1 MNARFAKQTLV
12 AATLVTVGGNVL
24 GRLFG
29 FLREAVIA
37 NYFGTSAILDLFLIA
52 AIIPEI
58 LTFVIFAA
66 LPTSVIRTS
75 PSADQSDAAGES
87 ALFWKGLYACAAF
100 FGVLSAALY
109 LARFPLIDWI
119 APELTAENAVVAA
132 RLLTLLAPFVFFRS
146 LEAYFRAWLFRR
158 KHFVAPAL
166 SPFVIDAVIIMWIWL
181 GYETLNIESL
191 AYGWLAASVVLFL
204 AHAIAV
210 GVILKPGR
218 PDNKCGV
225 TVGPLLRMTL
235 AVMAVESLSLL
246 YPAID
251 RYLAVRYLGEGEIA
265 ALRYALFLSQV
276 PPGMLVVTFAAAAFP
291 WISDMAATQPEKLVS
306 FYRETL
312 RLVVY
317 VMVPMAAGLVVFA
330 PEVVSVAFRRGA
342 FDQQSVMLTSGPLLF
357 YSLGLIFYGVYFYQ
371 IRFYYARSLLARL
384 GLILGSTLLLKL
396 VASVVLVRW
405 LAADGLALAT
415 SLAWLATSVIM
426 TIDLGRGSRLTL
438 SRDISGWLVRLLV
451 SIAGACGV
459 WLLAGELWTL
469 PPSASLAIQFFW
481 LIVVGLLGASVYF
494 GLSLILHMPEPR
506 RVFDTLKNRLEISR
520 SGPSRS

>member
-1 MNARFAKQTLV
+1 MTACLAKQTLI

-29 FLREAVIA
+29 YFREAVIA

-75 PSADQSDAAGES
+75 SGQSTADES
-87 ALFWKGLYACAAF
+87 ALFWKGLYVCAAF

-109 LARFPLIDWI
+109 LSRFALVDWI
-119 APELTAENAVVAA
+119 APELVPENVTVAA
-132 RLLTLLAPFVFFRS
+132 RLLALLAPFVFFRS
-146 LEAYFRAWLFRR
+146 LEAYFRAWLFQR
-158 KHFVAPAL
+158 KHFIAPSL
-166 SPFVIDAVIIMWIWL
+166 SPFVLDAVIIVWIWL
-181 GYETLNIESL
+181 GYDTLNIESL
-191 AYGWLAASVVLFL
+191 AYGWLASSVMLFL
-204 AHAIAV
+204 IHAVAV

-218 PDNKCGV
+218 PGRASGV
-225 TVGPLLRMTL
+225 TVAPLVKMTIG
-235 AVMAVESLSLL
+235 VMVVEAMSLL

-291 WISDMAATQPEKLVS
+291 WISDMATTQPEKLVS

-317 VMVPMAAGLVVFA
+317 VMVPMAVGLIVFA

-342 FDQQSVMLTSGPLLF
+342 FDQQSVLLTSGPLLC
-357 YSLGLIFYGVYFYQ
+357 YSLGLIFYGIYFYQ
-371 IRFYYARSLLARL
+371 IRFYYARSLLMRL
-384 GLILGSTLLLKL
+384 GVILGSTLLLKL
-396 VASVVLVRW
+396 VASVVLVQW
-405 LAADGLALAT
+405 LSADGLALAT
-415 SLAWLATSVIM
+415 SVAWLATSVIM
-426 TIDLGRGSRLTL
+426 TIDLGKRSGLTL
-438 SRDISGWLVRLLV
+438 SPDISGWLVRVSV
-451 SIAGACGV
+451 SIAGGCGV
-459 WLLAGELWTL
+459 WLLMRELWTL
-469 PPSASLAIQFFW
+469 PPSASLLHQFTW
-481 LIVVGLLGASVYF
+481 LIVIGLQGAVAYF

-506 RVFDTLKNRLEISR
+506 RVFDALKRRLSK
-520 SGPSRS
+520 S